1 MSARYSLAELAQ
13 SLIEHGPRKA
23 LQTSRRIRAI
33 HNHITVVD
41 TTKAVYV
48 WEHDSFPTIYVPS
61 IDIRNGKLAD
71 KQSISV
77 ELKERAAISQLIVPA
92 HDVLEE
98 KKVDG
103 VLRFFPDVTLGPLS
117 DLVRFDFRSIDQWLE
132 EDEPIFVHAKDPF
145 KRVDI
150 LRSERPIQVKVGG
163 KTVAKTESS
172 MHLLETGLPTRY
184 YLPLASVDQ
193 TVLRKSNLK
202 TKCPYK
208 GEAEYY
214 HVVVDGKTHENLVW
228 YYNHPTHESGGIAK
242 LLCFYNEKVDII
254 LDGELQERPKTKFA

>member
-13 SLIEHGPRKA
+13 SLIEHGPSKA

-48 WEHDSFPTIYVPS
+48 WEHDNFPTIYVPLV
-61 IDIRNGKLAD
+61 DIRNGKLAD
-71 KQSISV
+71 KQNISV

-117 DLVRFDFRSIDQWLE
+117 DLVRIDFRSIGTSHSAANNDMRLT
-132 EDEPIFVHAKDPF
+132 
-145 KRVDI
+145 
-150 LRSERPIQVKVGG
+150 IQQINGWR
-163 KTVAKTESS
+163 KTNPSLYT
-172 MHLLETGLPTRY
+172 
-184 YLPLASVDQ
+184 
-193 TVLRKSNLK
+193 
-202 TKCPYK
+202 
-208 GEAEYY
+208 
-214 HVVVDGKTHENLVW
+214 
-228 YYNHPTHESGGIAK
+228 
-242 LLCFYNEKVDII
+242 
-254 LDGELQERPKTKFA
+254 PKTLSNVSISSALSALLRFRLVVKPLPRLNRRCIS